1 MRYLGQSRLT
11 IRILFWVVCASLL
24 MFSLVTAVTVWQQR
38 ERMYRASQEDADR
51 NVARSIGAISIALWN
66 FDRITMDATLSALTQ
81 SGSIFRAEV
90 RARQQLFAEIERSG
104 PGTRADHEWEIPIMG
119 PDNSKQIG
127 ALKISESYADV
138 SKVFAANLLIELVSE
153 LTKIGGLAA
162 LLFIIIYRV
171 VARHLQSMAHE
182 VSNLGPGNVLTPI
195 GLQRKKVWR
204 DELDTLVDSINRF
217 RTERAEAEEAM
228 HRDIAERLRVEAV
241 LNKTERDLSEAL
253 EIAQLAYWE
262 YDLTSREFVLNDQFY
277 SLCQTSAGQVGGHRL
292 KADDFFRM
300 LVHREDALAFAAYIE
315 QALQA
320 SRSDRFR
327 IEVRI
332 VSAGRPT
339 HWMRVHC
346 KAERDNAD
354 EGARLIGAIQDIT
367 QRKLA
372 EDALWATRSE
382 LARVTRLTTL
392 GQIGAS
398 IAHEINQPLG
408 AIVANANAV
417 SCLLDGTPTDLD
429 EVRIALKEIVDD
441 GHRASAVVENVRAM
455 FKKDSH
461 RRVLSD
467 VNVIVRDVLTMV
479 DADLRAQR
487 VCVSTDLREELPKI
501 LADRVQLQQL
511 FLNLIMNA
519 IEAMSSVTDRARLL
533 RIRSEIGES
542 SSILVTLEDSGT
554 GIEIK
559 DTELLFDAFFT
570 TKSAGMGMGLSICRS
585 IVNAHDGRIRA
596 SPGVTCG
603 SVFHVAFRYGAER

>member
-24 MFSLVTAVTVWQQR
+24 MFSVVTAVTVWQQR
-38 ERMYRASQEDADR
+38 ERVYRSLQEDADR
-51 NVARSIGAISIALWN
+51 NVSRSIRAISIALWN
-66 FDRITMDATLSALTQ
+66 FDKITMDATLLALTQ

-90 RARQQLFAEIERSG
+90 RAQQQLFAEIERSG
-104 PGTRADHEWEIPIMG
+104 QGTRADHEWEIPIMA

-138 SKVFAANLLIELVSE
+138 RKVLAANLVIELVSE

-162 LLFIIIYRV
+162 LLFVVIYRV
-171 VARHLQSMAHE
+171 IARHLQTLARE
-182 VSNLGPGNVLTPI
+182 VSNLGPGNVLTPVR
-195 GLQRKKVWR
+195 LQRKKVWH
-204 DELDTLVDSINRF
+204 DELDTLLDAINRF
-217 RTERAEAEEAM
+217 RSERAEAEEAL

-253 EIAQLAYWE
+253 QIAQLAYWE

-277 SLCQTSAGQVGGHRL
+277 SLCQTSAELVGGYRL
-292 KADDFFRM
+292 KADDFFRN
-300 LVHREDALAFAAYIE
+300 LIHREDASAFAAYIG

-320 SRSDRFR
+320 SLTDRFKIEIR
-327 IEVRI
+327 IF
-332 VSAGRPT
+332 SAGRPT

-346 KAERDNAD
+346 KVECGNGD

-372 EDALWATRSE
+372 EDALWTTRSE
-382 LARVTRLTTL
+382 LARVTRLTTM

-417 SCLLDGTPTDLD
+417 KCLLDTTPTDLD
-429 EVRIALKEIVDD
+429 EVRTALKEIVDD
-441 GHRASAVVENVRAM
+441 GHRASEVVENIRAM

-461 RRVLSD
+461 QRVLSN
-467 VNVIVRDVLTMV
+467 VNVVVQDVLTMV

-511 FLNLIMNA
+511 FLNLITNA

-533 RIRSEIGES
+533 RIRSEIDDS
-542 SSILVTLEDSGT
+542 SSILVTIEDSGT
-554 GIEIK
+554 GIDPK
-559 DTELLFDAFFT
+559 DMDLLFEAFFT
-570 TKSAGMGMGLSICRS
+570 TKSTGMGMGLSICQS
-585 IVNAHDGRIRA
+585 IVNAHGGRIWA
-596 SPGVTCG
+596 SPGVSCG
-603 SVFHVAFRYGAER
+603 SVFHVAFRCAAER